1 MASEGGAP
9 RDNKW
14 RENSQAQDEQ
24 KKEQNEK
31 EIAEP
36 CVSTQSPEF
45 CHGLWVRGKALWRDV
60 DGRM

>member
-45 CHGLWVRGKALWRDV
+45 CHGLWVRGKAL
-60 DGRM
+60 